1 MLLIVRS
8 GGKTEM
14 GGDCWR
20 AKMQEEGKR
29 TVCRHA
35 FALEQF
41 PIIYDKRFKQ
51 KMMKRIDGEEETER
65 LGSRVLMEN

>member
-1 MLLIVRS
+1 MLLVVCS
-8 GGKTEM
+8 EGKTEKE
-14 GGDCWR
+14 GDCWR

-41 PIIYDKRFKQ
+41 LIIYDKRCEQRLMKQIDKKQ
-51 KMMKRIDGEEETER
+51 KGWGVE
-65 LGSRVLMEN
+65 S